1 MKLNSYK
8 NAARILTILGCI
20 GLLIGL
26 YIIIYILIAL
36 FEYPNL
42 GQKETA
48 VIILVSLLIALS
60 IFNIFLG
67 IALKK
72 HKNWARIFV
81 LISSSFS
88 FLSGVVF
95 LFYSLF
101 ALAAG
106 DSFSFPFTV
115 TFVILLNGYLLWSLL
130 TGWKE

>member
-36 FEYPNL
+36 FEVSYL
-42 GQKETA
+42 GEYGFLLLFFA
-48 VIILVSLLIALS
+48 SLLIALS

-67 IALKK
+67 TALKK

-81 LISSSFS
+81 LISSSFE

-115 TFVILLNGYLLWSLL
+115 TFVILLNVYLLWSLL